1 MDVNG
6 IFIKQLTSCNQLQNS
21 KIYGHWEGYWLGIIE
36 INHQQWRYYVYICVG
51 YRRTNQQWGLSENW
65 SFNRKIWQFQ
75 FFRYQWIWGFLIV
88 KVLKHPVNPDETKPS
103 LSIGDPQNSDNHHE
117 RKSILTHLHEL
128 RLHSQPRKGN
138 RNIISIKPY
147 Q

>member
-1 MDVNG
+1 MC
-6 IFIKQLTSCNQLQNS
+6 IFVWDIAELINS
-21 KIYGHWEGYWLGIIE
+21 GVCLKIGVSTARYG
-36 INHQQWRYYVYICVG
+36 N
-51 YRRTNQQWGLSENW
+51 
-65 SFNRKIWQFQ
+65 FN
-75 FFRYQWIWGFLIV
+75 FFRYQWIWGVFIV
-88 KVLKHPVNPDETKPS
+88 KVFKHPVNPDETKPS

-138 RNIISIKPY
+138 RNIISIKPC